1 MDRMKKQ
8 RGVLILSCLALSFLI
23 TTVSCVSLVSLIGKP
38 ASYVW
43 VMDAGDFKNETY
55 LIKMCPTGKRL
66 SQIQFGQSGEIDID
80 PRTNIVWASEMG
92 DVDNIHFEQVVQ
104 VDHKG
109 NIIDR
114 FQGYPS
120 PLMAVDPR
128 DGSVWL
134 TTWNP
139 MEQQG
144 LLAKIASNGKLI
156 RKVGGFSSP
165 YAAELDPRD
174 GSLWVADGGSRTLI
188 HISADGEKLF
198 EMRIPGYFFS
208 NAPDQLAIEPESGN
222 LWFTTA
228 GPGMLHKISPEGTV
242 LFETG
247 GFSSPVAVTIN
258 PINGN
263 VWVADFDLFGSG
275 GIVKFSPGGEALF
288 TQALPAHAET
298 AAINPFDGMLWVG
311 VKGELIRYSDDGNV
325 VGWEPGFR
333 HPGSIA
339 FAQSGDDLL
348 TEVRCTLAFYADL
361 FR

>member
-1 MDRMKKQ
+1 MNRMQKP
-8 RGVLILSCLALSFLI
+8 RRLLLLSCLAVSILI
-23 TTVSCVSLVSLIGKP
+23 TAVFCMSLVSVLGKP

-55 LIKMCPTGKRL
+55 LVKMCPTGNRL
-66 SQIQFGQSGEIDID
+66 LQIQFGQSGEIDID
-80 PRTNIVWASEMG
+80 PRTNIVWASEIG

-104 VDHKG
+104 IDHEG

-120 PLMAVDPR
+120 TFMAVDPR

-134 TTWNP
+134 NP
-139 MEQQG
+139 MEARG
-144 LLAKIASNGKLI
+144 LIAKIASNGKLI

-165 YAAELDPRD
+165 YAVELDPRD

-208 NAPDQLAIEPESGN
+208 SAPDQLAIEPESGN

-228 GPGMLHKISPEGTV
+228 GPGMLHKISPDGAI

-258 PINGN
+258 PVNRN
-263 VWVADFDLFGSG
+263 V
-275 GIVKFSPGGEALF
+275 
-288 TQALPAHAET
+288 
-298 AAINPFDGMLWVG
+298 
-311 VKGELIRYSDDGNV
+311 
-325 VGWEPGFR
+325 
-333 HPGSIA
+333 
-339 FAQSGDDLL
+339 
-348 TEVRCTLAFYADL
+348 
-361 FR
+361 